1 MERDYLS
8 SLLNLF
14 RKRTI
19 KIFVGLLIFVFSSC
33 DFDSP
38 SNFVIPTWFIDI
50 KLPLVSKTF
59 PMGNLVDTTNFIYPT
74 DDSVGFQLIFKGN
87 IDPPV
92 GTEDQDLFVPF
103 EGGYIE
109 QAIPPDSIAG
119 IDGSAIPIPPV
130 TLPIDLSSLVL
141 YNQPVYPDTQIITF
155 AGVTDTNRFQLPLQD
170 TVVMFGSAYNRYFI
184 NPVNTVLSAILDSIN
199 ALEPISLGLSSLISG
214 IEPQIIS
221 SVDSLI
227 ISGSN
232 ENPSYFSSYFKNRGY
247 PTNLINPF
255 ARFIGGNESLNDTIV
270 NHDTTA
276 VPANHI
282 FQTYSDLLGE
292 GLTENLKIATNFQLE
307 TVHPDSFVTL
317 YPEVSDSMYIKSN
330 LVFNIAGIDSAKVTI
345 DSVNLDLSEQMESI
359 KSQLSFGGNLPEV
372 EGTTLEIKSAI
383 METSGIPLTANK
395 FTVSNLQSTFPW
407 NMKFYLNIPNFVPPA
422 GGEPVLIDR
431 ILKNTDDPYDK
442 EISLRGHTL
451 QSTNPDSAIGSLE
464 LDLQVIIPTQKATIP
479 LDNSSLG
486 GFGVTIRFGSL
497 YFNELR
503 AFIFKELTADTMDIA
518 GYPSEMSG
526 IGFPGLKFEFELIN
540 EINIP
545 LIIDINMIG
554 TKPSGESIITKLQ
567 AEIATPDYFAQNH
580 SISTDS
586 VKTVIR
592 WDKSGTTIYKYD
604 SPNNWTVVDSANT
617 PPNPGEFSIIDF
629 FAAMPLS
636 ALAQT
641 NVRLDGTGGIS
652 ASAKKIGG
660 SFTITMPFEV
670 TMNAPPFIP
679 PSGISKLDEFSH
691 DNRNKIRHSLIHS
704 EITTTVENSL
714 PVGGDFAILLSDQP
728 YFPKDITIDALNAF
742 RDTMI
747 TKYNWDSTD
756 VLYIIDNCD
765 SLSPAKG
772 DIYSFN
778 VMSDSSQCVNGMK
791 YLVKK
796 SVGASVDTVISYV
809 DTLFRFLLP
818 SPQEYYSDS
827 STIGHP
833 GQVSVPGISSY
844 TSVIDTSRIFL
855 LTDYGSHYIVPR
867 FSFNQTGDQSVFF
880 SKFDEI
886 DIKSFIIF
894 RVASTGVLGKTEN
907 DIVLLYPNGG
917 ETLLAGTGYTIRW
930 KTYGEVS
937 NINIHYA
944 IGSNLNEDQ
953 WQEIGSNVTNI
964 DSMAWTPSIIADS
977 IRIRIQDTNSKLDD
991 ISGWYFSISGAQF
1004 FGNSAP
1010 INLLINDTKI
1020 DNTENSR
1027 K

>member
-14 RKRTI
+14 HRRI
-19 KIFVGLLIFVFSSC
+19 SKIFVCLLIFVFSSC

-38 SNFVIPTWFIDI
+38 SNFVVPTWFIDI

-74 DDSVGFQLIFKGN
+74 DDSVGFQLIFKGD
-87 IDPPV
+87 IEPPV
-92 GTEDQDLFVPF
+92 ATEETDLYVPF

-109 QAIPPDSIAG
+109 QEIPPDPIAG
-119 IDGSAIPIPPV
+119 IDGSAIPIPPI

-141 YNQPVYPDTQIITF
+141 YNQPVYPDTQIITI
-155 AGVTDTNRFQLPLQD
+155 GGITDTNRFQLPLQD
-170 TVVMFGSAYNRYFI
+170 TVVMFGSAYNRYFV
-184 NPVNTVLSAILDSIN
+184 NPVNQVLSAILDSLN
-199 ALEPISLGLSSLISG
+199 GLEPISLGLSSLISG
-214 IEPQIIS
+214 VEPQIIS

-227 ISGSN
+227 ISGTDAS
-232 ENPSYFSSYFKNRGY
+232 PSYFSSYFQNRGY
-247 PTNLINPF
+247 PTNLVSPY

-270 NHDTTA
+270 DHDTTS
-276 VPANHI
+276 VPANYI
-282 FQTYSDLLGE
+282 FQTYSDLSGE
-292 GLTENLKIATNFQLE
+292 GLTENLKITTSFQLE
-307 TVHPDSFVTL
+307 TVHPDSLITL
-317 YPEVSDSMYIKSN
+317 YPEISDSMYIKSN
-330 LVFNIAGIDSAKVTI
+330 LVFNISGIDSAKVTI
-345 DSVNLDLSEQMESI
+345 DSVNLDLTEQLEAI

-372 EGTTLEIKSAI
+372 EGTTLEIKSAL
-383 METSGIPLTANK
+383 MESSGIPITANK
-395 FTVSNLQSTFPW
+395 FTVSDLQSTFPW
-407 NMKFYLNIPNFVPPA
+407 NMKFYLNIPNFVPPSD
-422 GGEPVLIDR
+422 GEPVLIDR

-442 EISLRGHTL
+442 EILLRGHTL
-451 QSTNPDSAIGSLE
+451 QSTDPDSAIGSLE

-479 LDNSSLG
+479 LDNTSLG

-554 TKPSGESIITKLQ
+554 TTPSGESVITRLQ
-567 AEIATPDYFAQNH
+567 ADIATPDYFAQNH

-592 WDKSGTTIYKYD
+592 WDKNGTTIYKYD
-604 SPNNWTVVDSANT
+604 SPNNWTVVDSAST

-629 FAAMPLS
+629 FASMPLS
-636 ALAQT
+636 AVAQT

-660 SFTITMPFEV
+660 SFNITMPFEV
-670 TMNAPPFIP
+670 TMNAPPFVP
-679 PSGISKLDEFSH
+679 PTGISKLEEFDH
-691 DNRNKIRHSLIHS
+691 GTRNKIRHSLIHS
-704 EITTTVENSL
+704 EITTNVINSL

-756 VLYIIDNCD
+756 VLYIVDNCD

-809 DTLFRFLLP
+809 DTLFRVLLP
-818 SPQEYYSDS
+818 SPQEYYSDTS
-827 STIGHP
+827 AVGHP
-833 GQVSVPGISSY
+833 GQVSVPGITSY

-855 LTDYGSHYIVPR
+855 LTDYGSHYTVPR

-880 SKFDEI
+880 SKYDEI
-886 DIKSFIIF
+886 DIKSFITF
-894 RVASTGVLGKTEN
+894 RVASSGVLGKTEN

-917 ETLLAGTGYTIRW
+917 ETLFAGTDYIIRW

-944 IGSNLNEDQ
+944 LGENVTDDQ
-953 WQEIGSNVTNI
+953 WQEIESNISNI
-964 DSMAWTPSIIADS
+964 DSLAWTPSIITDS
-977 IRIRIQDTNSKLDD
+977 LRIRIQDSNSELND
-991 ISGWYFSISGAQF
+991 ISGWYFSISGGQNF
-1004 FGNSAP
+1004 RNSSP
-1010 INLLINDTKI
+1010 INLLFNNTIIN
-1020 DNTENSR
+1020 NTETMR